1 MILMTALSNPL
12 TEQDLLELLY
22 QDRSGPVSIESSV
35 LELYDTGCSN
45 LGLEKKFTYQDIPN
59 IDVLLETWAMPKEYM
74 DIDLELF
81 FAKMISTQEEIERV
95 GLELELYQ
103 KNGLY
108 TLLKYLIYTVD
119 IMKQNNIVWG
129 VGRGSSVSSYLLYL
143 VGLHSIDSL
152 KYKLDI
158 KEFFR

>member
-1 MILMTALSNPL
+1 MILMTLLSNPL
-12 TEQDLLELLY
+12 TETDLLELLY
-22 QDRSGPVSIESSV
+22 QERSGPVAVDQAV
-35 LELYDTGCSN
+35 LDLYDHGCYE
-45 LGLEKKFTYQDIPN
+45 LGLDQKFTHQDLPSA
-59 IDVLLETWAMPKEYM
+59 DQLLETWSMPDEYKN
-74 DIDLELF
+74 IDLERF
-81 FAKMISTQEEIERV
+81 FAQKISTAEEIERV
-95 GLELELYQ
+95 SLELELYK

-119 IMKQNNIVWG
+119 VMKENNIVWG

-143 VGLHSIDSL
+143 VGLHSVNPL